1 MMQVEQG
8 GYAPIQVHVEL
19 SVLIDN
25 NPQDVM
31 SGNIMLKA
39 KQPTMGELQD
49 EVLIKWYCS

>member
-19 SVLIDN
+19 NVLIDN
-25 NPQDVM
+25 NPRDVM

-39 KQPTMGELQD
+39 KQPTMRELQD
-49 EVLIKWYCS
+49 EVLIK